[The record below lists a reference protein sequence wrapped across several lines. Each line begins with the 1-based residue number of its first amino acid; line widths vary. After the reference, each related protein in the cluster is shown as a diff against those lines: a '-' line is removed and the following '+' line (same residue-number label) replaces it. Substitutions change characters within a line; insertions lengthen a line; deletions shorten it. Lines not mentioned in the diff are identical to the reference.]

1 MTKKIPR
8 GYQQDAYDALIK
20 SALTPRPGTANGF
33 EIPFASIFTGL
44 GKSLVSA
51 MLTNKVLNQGGRVL
65 QLVPS
70 KELCEQNY
78 EEAWHYV
85 DRPDLLGICCAK
97 LHRAQVERKAVIA
110 TYTSFLRRRAHSG
123 AFNLLIVDEVHYVA
137 PSPESSYQQIIRS
150 LLRLNPSMKIIG
162 LSSTPYRMG
171 QGYLYNDC
179 ADGKALF
186 TCCAYETDTKLS
198 TMIQKGY
205 LSHVESISGDVEAD
219 MNSVKLT
226 SLGDYNTDQM
236 GVKFDAIVKDAVADM
251 RVKFAVHKIQT
262 ALIFASNL
270 ANAFKILSEWDS
282 EWDSD
287 EIRIIYGDMP
297 DNDRRAAI
305 DWIKNGAGKRYIVN
319 VGVLTTGFDH
329 TSLDCV
335 VLMRA
340 TMSLGLYVQMVGRV
354 VRPHDDKERGYVID
368 YGSNIERHGP
378 IDATLPPK
386 PKKRRGDAPKKLCTL
401 ILDTNIEYEGV
412 QYKRGQECN
421 YANILAAKYCR
432 KCGGEFISENEDGK
446 YSMRSRA
453 QILAAKIEASTVRHD
468 VEGVVYVRAYSR
480 KDSIPMIK
488 MLIYGEDAELIHT
501 HYIFLDHPGGMAA
514 KARNFVMELFNDY
527 KDYYELGQAGVTV
540 DNMCHLLNNAE
551 QYFKKIVAVTVRPG
565 ANSKFKEL
573 VEVEF
578 E

>member
-1 MTKKIPR
+1 MKKTPR
-8 GYQQDAYDALIK
+8 YYQRDAYNSLIK
-20 SALTPRPGTANGF
+20 SALKPRPGTANGF
-33 EIPFASIFTGL
+33 EIPYASMCTGS
-44 GKSLVSA
+44 GKSLVAA
-51 MLTNKVLNQGGRVL
+51 MITNKVLNQGGRVL

-85 DRPDLLGICCAK
+85 DKPELLGICCAK
-97 LHRAQVERKAVIA
+97 LHRAQVDRKAVIA

-123 AFNLLIVDEVHYVA
+123 AFNLLICDEAHGIN
-137 PSPESSYQQIIRS
+137 PDQDSSYWKIIRS

-162 LSSTPYRMG
+162 LTATPYRME
-171 QGYLYNDC
+171 QGMLHNDC
-179 ADGKALF
+179 FKGKALF
-186 TCCAYETDTKLS
+186 TGMAYETHIP
-198 TMIQKGY
+198 TMIKEGY

-219 MNSVKLT
+219 MAGVSVT
-226 SLGDYNTDQM
+226 SQGDYNTDQM

-251 RVKFAVHKIQT
+251 GVKFAAHNIQT

-270 ANAFKILSEWDS
+270 TNARHILSEWNDPS
-282 EWDSD
+282 M
-287 EIRIIYGDMP
+287 RLVHGDMG
-297 DNDRRAAI
+297 DKERRETI
-305 DWIKNGAGKRYIVN
+305 DWIKHGTGKRYVVN

-329 TSLDCV
+329 TALDCV

-354 VRPHDDKERGYVID
+354 IRAHDDKALGYVID

-386 PKKRRGDAPKKLCTL
+386 TKKRRGEAPKKLCTL
-401 ILDTNIEYEGV
+401 ILDESVEFEGV

-421 YANILAAKYCR
+421 YANILAAKFCR
-432 KCGGEFISENEDGK
+432 KCGGEFISENEEGK
-446 YSMRSRA
+446 YSMRSKA
-453 QILAAKIEASTVRHD
+453 QILAAKVEAETIRYD
-468 VEGVVYVRAYSR
+468 VEGVVYTKSYSR

-488 MLIYGEDAELIHT
+488 MLIYGQDAELIHT
-501 HYIFLDHPGGMAA
+501 HYICLDHPGGMAA
-514 KARNFVMELFNDY
+514 KARNFVMELFKRY
-527 KDYYELGQAGVTV
+527 EDYYELGHAGVTV

-565 ANSKFKEL
+565 ANRKFKEL

-578 E
+578 DN